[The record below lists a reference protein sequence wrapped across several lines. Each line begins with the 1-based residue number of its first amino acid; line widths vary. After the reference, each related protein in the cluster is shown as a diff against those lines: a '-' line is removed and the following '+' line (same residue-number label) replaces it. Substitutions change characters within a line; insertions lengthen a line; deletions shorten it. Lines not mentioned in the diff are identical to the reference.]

1 MKFKR
6 VIIAAAF
13 LVFILLLSACSSIN
27 QAVANNVSEVHHSVF
42 DGQTQNLKAT
52 VVSGKKEKDYKM
64 DGASGKKTDFCVI
77 SIQPQNGLDGMESF
91 KYKFSYDKKTY
102 EGDLTAG
109 RFGDKFSAEIELLLT
124 GCDELALTVSSG
136 DITEDVLLESKM
148 SDGIISSNEALDL
161 AKMEFRDKIE
171 ELYQSGKLG
180 CEIYIR
186 YVNSVENQDGD
197 YFWYVAFLQA
207 DEKFFAV
214 LIDPVNS
221 AIVAKRG

>member
-6 VIIAAAF
+6 IIIAVAF
-13 LVFILLLSACSSIN
+13 SVFILLFSACSSIN

-42 DGQTQNLKAT
+42 DGQTQNVRVT

-77 SIQPQNGLDGMESF
+77 TVRPQNSLDNLENF
-91 KYKFSYDKKTY
+91 KYKFSYDKKIY
-102 EGDLTAG
+102 EGELTAG
-109 RFGDKFSAEIELLLT
+109 KFGDRFSAEIELLLT
-124 GCDELALTVSSG
+124 GCDELGLTVSAG
-136 DITEDVLLESKM
+136 DTTEDVLLESKM
-148 SDGIISSNEALDL
+148 SDDIITSTEALDL

-171 ELYQSGKLG
+171 GLYKSGKLG
-180 CEIYIR
+180 CEIYVR

-197 YFWYVAFLQA
+197 YFWYVAFLQE

-221 AIVAKRG
+221 AIVAKKS